1 MGVQTKALLGKLQ
14 VAEQARAQQSQEGQR
29 TSISSGVYPS
39 CSRYRCSDSFSNR
52 WRSSVLFRPPAA
64 SRLASSLPISSG
76 SRLYQSLMHC
86 AARARACRAG
96 GGAKQ
101 GPGMCSPGAGS
112 EMAATAV
119 ARARRAEARNP
130 AARACGGP
138 LRRRAGAAAA
148 CRRRATRTAQTSG
161 RRQNSTQSCC
171 AMRTASAPGVWSP
184 CGSPPAGVRCAEQRG
199 PAHSISVQ

>member
-1 MGVQTKALLGKLQ
+1 VGVQTKALLGKLQ

-86 AARARACRAG
+86 AARARACRATLLRG
-96 GGAKQ
+96 R
-101 GPGMCSPGAGS
+101 
-112 EMAATAV
+112 AADLCAV
-119 ARARRAEARNP
+119 AQAPPLRAVVVPLVQPKLQVEGKIPLKVAAPCAPRQHPASGRP
-130 AARACGGP
+130 AALRQQGCGAQSSAGP
-138 LRRRAGAAAA
+138 RTLSASSKSSRGRQ
-148 CRRRATRTAQTSG
+148 TRPA
-161 RRQNSTQSCC
+161 
-171 AMRTASAPGVWSP
+171 
-184 CGSPPAGVRCAEQRG
+184 PPA
-199 PAHSISVQ
+199 